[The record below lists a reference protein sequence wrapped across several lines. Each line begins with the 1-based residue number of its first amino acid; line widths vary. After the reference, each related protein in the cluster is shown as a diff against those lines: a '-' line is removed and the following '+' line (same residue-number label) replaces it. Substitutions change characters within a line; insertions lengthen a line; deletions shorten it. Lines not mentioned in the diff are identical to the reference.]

1 MSEYDM
7 KIHTLALEYLRQRK
21 RHNDN
26 YPLTP
31 IEFANEYKLAVNQ
44 FKQIIPK

>member
-26 YPLTP
+26 LPLTT
-31 IEFANEYKLAVNQ
+31 IEFANEYKQVVKQ
-44 FKQIIPK
+44 FKQMIPY